1 MYEHQKVSYEK
12 FKDLDRTYDTSDPGT
27 GKTRVILELL
37 KDRGHTA
44 LVVCPKTLMETA
56 WVDDAAKF
64 TPELVVHPVYAGR
77 KREQQAKFDADVMVF
92 NTDAVKW
99 LAQQPKSFHDRWDC
113 IVLDEI
119 SAFKHHTSKRSKA
132 AWKVVKGKYQF
143 RHGMTGTPNSNR
155 ITDIWHQAKLIDDGS
170 ALGTSFY
177 AFRNATSQAKQ
188 VGPLPQHIKWIDK
201 DGAPEMV
208 AHMIKDFTI
217 RHKFSECID
226 IPPNVMR
233 NVNVSLEPKHRRE
246 YEKFKKNAII
256 ELKDAD
262 VIGVNAAAMATKLL
276 QIASGAVYTA
286 EGSEKP
292 VHTFNTS
299 RYDTIAQLCHE
310 RDHSIIFFLWAHQ
323 RDELVRALE
332 KVGIDEFAIID
343 GSVVKNRTQI
353 IRDYQRGMYRVLLL
367 HPRSAAHGITLT
379 RATATIWASP
389 TYDAELWK
397 QGFHRMV
404 RAGQENQTETILVSA
419 RNTIEQKVYDMMQKK
434 YDNMTSLL
442 EVLLNDDEHNTLDT
456 YLKDKVTELVALYGV
471 DGLIKET
478 QRYVIEHASDAET
491 VHGNV
496 VGAAWLIL
504 ARDLNLAV
512 GWFDEAI
519 DASGAN

>member
-1 MYEHQKVSYEK
+1 MASKVFPMYEHQAASYAK
-12 FKDLDRTYDTSDPGT
+12 FYELCRTYDCSDPGT
-27 GKTRVILELL
+27 GKTRVALELAR
-37 KDRGHTA
+37 DREHTA

-77 KREQQAKFDADVMVF
+77 YREQQAKFDADIMVF

-99 LAQQPKSFHDRWDC
+99 LAEQPKSFHDRWDM
-113 IVLDEI
+113 IIFDEI

-132 AWKVVKGKYQF
+132 AWKVVKDKYDF

-155 ITDIWHQAKLIDDGS
+155 ITDIWHQVKLIDNGA
-170 ALGTSFY
+170 ALGNSFY

-201 DGAPEMV
+201 EGAPESV
-208 AHMIKDFTI
+208 AHMIKDFTV
-217 RHKFSECID
+217 RHKFEDCID

-233 NVNVSLEPKHRRE
+233 NVNVPLTPKHRKE
-246 YEKFKKNAII
+246 YEKFKRDAVI

-286 EGSEKP
+286 EGSDKP
-292 VHTFNTS
+292 VHTFATT
-299 RYDTIAQLCHE
+299 RYDTIAQLCYE
-310 RDHSIIFFLWAHQ
+310 RDHSIVFFLWAHQ
-323 RDELVRALE
+323 RDELINSLE
-332 KVGIDEFAIID
+332 RSGIDDYAVID
-343 GSVVKNRTQI
+343 GSVVKERTQI
-353 IRDYQRGMYRVLLL
+353 IRDYQKGKYRVLLL

-379 RATATIWASP
+379 KATATIWASP

-419 RNTIEQKVYDMMQKK
+419 RNTIEQKVYDMMQTK
-434 YDNMTSLL
+434 YDNMKSLL
-442 EVLLNDDEHNTLDT
+442 EVLLEDDD
-456 YLKDKVTELVALYGV
+456 D
-471 DGLIKET
+471 D
-478 QRYVIEHASDAET
+478 
-491 VHGNV
+491 
-496 VGAAWLIL
+496 
-504 ARDLNLAV
+504 
-512 GWFDEAI
+512 
-519 DASGAN
+519 